1 MRDSRAYWS
10 LRLALGVGLWLLL
23 FVGVVMAAG
32 GPNAAMES
40 IEEES
45 ISLVPVLVGGIAGLL
60 WENIVA
66 AGVASYV
73 VYGSFHVGKA
83 PLYQSPRPRF
93 EDTSLTRRY

>member
-32 GPNAAMES
+32 GPSEAMAS
-40 IEEES
+40 IEEEG
-45 ISLVPVLVGGIAGLL
+45 VNPVAVLIGAVAGSL

-66 AGVASYV
+66 AGVAAYI
-73 VYGSFHVGKA
+73 VYGKFIPFTP
-83 PLYQSPRPRF
+83 PLYQSPRRRF
-93 EDTSLTRRY
+93 TDTSLTRRY